1 VNSIHLRLLLAAS
14 LVLAVA
20 LALAALALERA
31 YRASSL
37 AAQQEK
43 LQSEVYALLA
53 AADEGEGGRMV
64 LPAQLPEPRLST
76 PQSGL
81 YAWVLDGAG
90 RVFWRS
96 ASLLGAAP
104 PVAAAPRAAGE
115 RRFRLLDEWLL
126 FSHGIAWEDD
136 SGRAWPFTIVV
147 AEERTGFD
155 RSLASFRTTLW
166 RWLGGLAA
174 GLLVV
179 QLLVLRWGLAP
190 LRRLEHQLEGVRTG
204 ERRHLD
210 EAQPTELR
218 PLAAALNRLL
228 DHGRASLARYRNS
241 LDDLAHGLKTPL
253 ACLRSLAEDEATGC
267 AELRHATHEQ
277 LDRMEATVRQQ
288 LQRAAASGRSVL
300 AGPVL
305 VAPLAERL
313 LAALERIYRD
323 KGVVVEKRLDPTA
336 GFSGDE
342 GDFMELLGNL
352 LDNAFKYGDR
362 RVRLSACCEDGLTLV
377 VEDDGPGIPAPLRDR
392 LPRRGRRLDQH
403 RPGQGLGLA
412 AVNEMVR
419 LYDGSL
425 VLDESELGGLKVALT
440 LPGCGSDSM
449 SST

>member
-1 VNSIHLRLLLAAS
+1 MNSIHLRLLLAAS
-14 LVLAVA
+14 LVLAAA

-64 LPAQLPEPRLST
+64 LPAELPEPRLST

-96 ASLLGAAP
+96 GSLLGAAP
-104 PVAAAPRAAGE
+104 PVAVVPRATGE

-126 FSHGIAWEDD
+126 FSHGIGWEDD

-147 AEERTGFD
+147 AEERAGFD

-190 LRRLEHQLEGVRTG
+190 LRRLESQLERVRAG
-204 ERRHLD
+204 ERRHLE
-210 EAQPTELR
+210 EAQPAELR

-228 DHGRASLARYRNS
+228 DHGRASVARYRNS
-241 LDDLAHGLKTPL
+241 LGDLAHGLKTPL

-267 AELRHATHEQ
+267 TELRRATREQ
-277 LDRMEATVRQQ
+277 LDRMETTVRQQ
-288 LQRAAASGRSVL
+288 LDRAAASGRSVL
-300 AGPVL
+300 AGPVP
-305 VAPLAERL
+305 VAALAERL
-313 LAALERIYRD
+313 LGALERIYRD
-323 KGVVVEKRLDPTA
+323 KGMVVEKRLDPTA
-336 GFSGDE
+336 GFPGDE

-352 LDNAFKYGDR
+352 LDNAFKYGNR
-362 RVRLSACCEDGLTLV
+362 RVRLSARCEDGLVLA
-377 VEDDGPGIPAPLRDR
+377 VEDDGPGIPAALRKEV
-392 LPRRGRRLDQH
+392 PARGRRLDQGS
-403 RPGQGLGLA
+403 PGEGLGLA
-412 AVNEMVR
+412 AAAELVA
-419 LYDGSL
+419 LYDGEL
-425 VLDESELGGLKVALT
+425 VLGESALGGLVVRIT
-440 LPGCGSDSM
+440 FPRCGSG
-449 SST
+449 